1 MPVIVRQGN
10 SSESTRMRFF
20 ISTPNQTLFST
31 LFACNCIAAKIVHE
45 EHQSLV
51 THVAES
57 SIMQMIYARR
67 SPSGDGN
74 ISKYRKIS
82 LLLGETNVRCHGN
95 RLTVLQN
102 ESRNY

>member
-1 MPVIVRQGN
+1 
-10 SSESTRMRFF
+10 MRFF
-20 ISTPNQTLFST
+20 YFHAKPDFVFDTV
-31 LFACNCIAAKIVHE
+31 CVYCIAAKIVHE

-67 SPSGDGN
+67 SPCGDGN